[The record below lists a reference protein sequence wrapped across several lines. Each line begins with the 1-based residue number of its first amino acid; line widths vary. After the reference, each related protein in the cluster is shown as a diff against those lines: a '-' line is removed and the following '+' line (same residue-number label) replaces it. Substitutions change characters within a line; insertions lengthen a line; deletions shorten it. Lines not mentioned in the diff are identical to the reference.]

1 MTRKENFYLLFFKKI
16 RLLKSGVAAIY
27 MRISCN
33 GTRVECFT
41 GKTIEPNLWNQS
53 KEKAKGNSKKAVDL
67 NEYID
72 DAGIRPFK
80 FFQEMQE
87 DGSVVTARELYN

>member
-33 GTRVECFT
+33 GTRMEFPT
-41 GKTIEPNLWNQS
+41 GKSIEPNLWSQT
-53 KEKAKGNSKKAVDL
+53 KEKAKGNSKKAV
-67 NEYID
+67 
-72 DAGIRPFK
+72 GKPRR
-80 FFQEMQE
+80 
-87 DGSVVTARELYN
+87 G